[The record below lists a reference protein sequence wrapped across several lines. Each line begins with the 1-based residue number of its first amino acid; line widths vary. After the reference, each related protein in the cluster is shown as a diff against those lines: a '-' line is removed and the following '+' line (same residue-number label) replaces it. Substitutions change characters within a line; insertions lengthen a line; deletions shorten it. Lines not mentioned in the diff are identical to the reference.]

1 MKKVCYFLFDYQLSL
16 ISGNPVFSILQTDA
30 IVYGSDLPTFIR
42 NELTDYEPCH
52 VAPKEIPFWS
62 NLAGETPV
70 IEGYS
75 DDDSESSD
83 DEDESSP
90 AGQPPNPA
98 QLLLE
103 AAAKQ
108 QKS

>member
-1 MKKVCYFLFDYQLSL
+1 MKKVCSSLFNSPLSSV
-16 ISGNPVFSILQTDA
+16 SGNPVFSILQTDA

-75 DDDSESSD
+75 DDDSESVD
-83 DEDESSP
+83 DEDESAP
-90 AGQPPNPA
+90 ARQPPNPT
-98 QLLLE
+98 QLFLE
-103 AAAKQ
+103 AAAPK

>member
-1 MKKVCYFLFDYQLSL
+1 MFDSSLSP

-75 DDDSESSD
+75 DDDDSESSD
-83 DEDESSP
+83 EDGSAP
-90 AGQPPNPA
+90 AGPPPNPA

-103 AAAKQ
+103 AAASK